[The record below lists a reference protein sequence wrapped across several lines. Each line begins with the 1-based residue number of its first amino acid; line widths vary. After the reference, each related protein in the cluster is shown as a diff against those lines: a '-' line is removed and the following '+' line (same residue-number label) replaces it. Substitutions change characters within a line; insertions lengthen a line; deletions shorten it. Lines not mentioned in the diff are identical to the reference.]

1 MTLKPRTIS
10 ELQELL
16 PRSRGVDA
24 VLLDAVANLI
34 EHVPG
39 DMTATVQ
46 AGMRLADFQARLA
59 KAGQWLPVDPP
70 NPKTM
75 TIGGLLAA
83 NLNGPRRFGCGT
95 IRDWLIGLA
104 VVLPDGRLI
113 RNGGRVVKNVAGF
126 DLCRLF
132 VGARDTLGIIVEAT
146 FKLLPLP
153 EADACLGKPCDSLG
167 QAEELLQ
174 KIWTS
179 ELDPS
184 VLDLHR
190 IDDGPL
196 TLVIGFAGP
205 SADVEAQSEVATGLG
220 FAGGASLDYDARF
233 RRTTPHFTSVAPGD
247 LASTLRTLGDESFV
261 ARAGNGVIY
270 HPSAK
275 PLNLPTPEL
284 QERVKEMFDP
294 EGVIS
299 G

>member
-24 VLLDAVANLI
+24 VLLDAVADLI

-59 KAGQWLPVDPP
+59 KADQWLPVDPP
-70 NPKTM
+70 NPETM

-132 VGARDTLGIIVEAT
+132 VGARDTLGIVVEAS

-153 EADACLGKPCDSLG
+153 EAETHLAKPCESLG
-167 QAEELLQ
+167 QAGELLD
-174 KIWTS
+174 KIWASGLQPT
-179 ELDPS
+179 

-190 IDDGPL
+190 IDGGPH
-196 TLVIGFAGP
+196 TLVVGFAGP
-205 SADVEAQSEVATGLG
+205 RADVTAQSCTANALG
-220 FAGGASLDYDARF
+220 FAEGASLDYDASF
-233 RRTTPHFTSVAPGD
+233 RRISPHFTSVAPGN
-247 LASTLRTLGDESFV
+247 LVSTLRTLDGESFM

-270 HPSAK
+270 HASAESPQLPS
-275 PLNLPTPEL
+275 PDL
-284 QERVKEMFDP
+284 QKRVKEMFDS
-294 EGVIS
+294 EGVLP